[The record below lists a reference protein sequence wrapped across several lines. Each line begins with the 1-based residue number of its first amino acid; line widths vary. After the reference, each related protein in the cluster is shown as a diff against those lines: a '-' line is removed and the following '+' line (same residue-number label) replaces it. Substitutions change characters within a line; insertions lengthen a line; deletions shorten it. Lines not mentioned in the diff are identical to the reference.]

1 VSRARRSDERGQ
13 ALVISV
19 LFLAVLIGMAG
30 LVVDVG
36 AWYVQHQKA
45 QAAADFGALAAAAEL
60 PSRPTNARSMADDYV
75 DENLPGATAETTL
88 NYDGDPRKV
97 EVKAKTK
104 GDTYFLRLFG
114 WETVDIS
121 ARAVAHKVASAVPL
135 AIFAYDDRCSEFGFG
150 ANGDNMNINGGIHS
164 NGTFKTNGND
174 FTAAGA
180 RAGGPN
186 DCEPYVNGA
195 RIKFGDDD
203 APTPEPE
210 LQDWPRY
217 YYESEF
223 PCTYTAQKFEFNRT
237 PQTIPDGVYCATE
250 SFKANGNNQTGNITV
265 LAPEIVV
272 NGDNQRFTP
281 YMEGLLFYATG
292 TKDLMLDGNNFN
304 WTGTI
309 FHPRGRVKIN
319 GDQYSILNGL
329 IEGLHVE
336 VNGNGF
342 TMNGTGPNSED
353 SIALIE

>member
-1 VSRARRSDERGQ
+1 MRARLANERGQ

-19 LFLAVLIGMAG
+19 LFLAVLVGMAG
-30 LVVDVG
+30 IVVDVG
-36 AWYVQHQKA
+36 AWYVQDRKA
-45 QAAADFGALAAAAEL
+45 QAAADFGALAGVAEL
-60 PSRPTNARSMADDYV
+60 PGNPSAARTVAEGYV
-75 DENLPGATAETTL
+75 DENLAGTTAEITHP
-88 NYDGDPRKV
+88 YDGDPRKL
-97 EVKAKTK
+97 EVKAKTT

-114 WETVDIS
+114 ITTVDIS
-121 ARAVAHKVASAVPL
+121 ARAVAHKFASAVPL

-164 NGTFKTNGND
+164 NGSFKVNGND
-174 FTAAGA
+174 FNAGGA
-180 RAGGPN
+180 QAGGPN

-195 RIKFGDDD
+195 NIRFGDSDQ
-203 APTPEPE
+203 PTPEPNI
-210 LQDWPRY
+210 QDWPRY

-223 PCTYTAQKFEFNRT
+223 PCTYSAQKFEFNLT
-237 PQTIPDGVYCATE
+237 PQTIPPGVYCATE

-281 YMEGLLFYATG
+281 FMEGLLFYATG

-342 TMNGTGPNSED
+342 TMNGTGPSSED
-353 SIALIE
+353 DIALIE